1 MNERIFDMAR
11 QSGATDEKGSRAE
24 HVFCFTKD
32 ELKGFAQLIAEE
44 CARLAMTQHC
54 STSPDELLDMEP
66 YEQGR
71 DDTASTISGLIRR
84 TFGVE
89 E

>member
-11 QSGATDEKGSRAE
+11 QSGATDEQGSRAE

-32 ELKGFAQLIAEE
+32 ELKEFTQTIIQDILTVVKSEHK
-44 CARLAMTQHC
+44 LALEFQWDT
-54 STSPDELLDMEP
+54 
-66 YEQGR
+66 
-71 DDTASTISGLIRR
+71 DDTAIAIRDAIKKR
-84 TFGVE
+84 FGVE